1 MLKVDRPIVF
11 VRTVF
16 VSDVV
21 SQAMN
26 TASAL
31 IQPSLAGLNE
41 LPVRSLLPVVSDSIV
56 MRHEVT
62 EMNDDLENPEALDGT
77 WQPHMDIQQST
88 QHPHKLKI

>member
-11 VRTVF
+11 VRSEF

-26 TASAL
+26 SASAL
-31 IQPSLAGLNE
+31 TQPSPAGLNE
-41 LPVRSLLPVVSDSIV
+41 LLVRSLLSVVSDSIV

-62 EMNDDLENPEALDGT
+62 EMNDDLGNPEALDGT
-77 WQPHMDIQQST
+77 WQPHMDIRQSI
-88 QHPHKLKI
+88 QHPHRLKI